1 MRLFGLLPFLLQ
13 VHSQTPRCLIIE
25 EAANGWKSLTSPDY
39 PKKFSPHTQ
48 CIYRVTAPVGERIEI
63 EFVDFLLFNNDA
75 EECAEQGLS
84 IRDPEIDTLIG
95 KYCGNT
101 KPPNY
106 STMGNAL
113 FLYLSSQTDGE
124 YKGFHIKYR
133 IYGSSPHMANEVEQ
147 PDTSKTA
154 KVPKKGPKTK
164 PKPVKAG
171 GMGAK
176 ILAAI
181 EAKKIQLKSSE
192 EKGDFETNNHLTAS
206 IDMQASS
213 HRRRR
218 QTYGRQPAGWGD
230 YAAYGSG
237 PARRPAGNARG
248 GAGGGNNRYSSAADN
263 TVQSRGPTAPKCRPG
278 YPCNPDGSI
287 ASAAAPSAP
296 TEREVR
302 CIGNGCKNKASSSKR
317 YLTYLIWFIVIA
329 VFGGIGWY
337 IYQTYFAEDE
347 EKKKKEEED
356 EKKKEAEGNIG
367 AATLA
372 RGLQGPTKIPG
383 FDAPPRYESWQDHA
397 QPISVAGKK

>member
-1 MRLFGLLPFLLQ
+1 MRLFWLVPFLLQ
-13 VHSQTPRCLIIE
+13 VKAQTPRCLIIE
-25 EAANGWKSLTSPDY
+25 EAENGWKSLTSPDY

-48 CIYRVTAPVGERIEI
+48 CIYRLTAPVGERIEI

-75 EECAEQGLS
+75 EECAQQGLS
-84 IRDPEIDTLIG
+84 IRDPAIDTLIG

-106 STMGNAL
+106 STMDNAL
-113 FLYLSSQTDGE
+113 FLYLSSSTDGE

-133 IYGSSPHMANEVEQ
+133 IYGSSPKLATEVVQEQ
-147 PDTSKTA
+147 SKVKVA
-154 KVPKKGPKTK
+154 KGGPKTK

-176 ILAAI
+176 ILAAMS
-181 EAKKIQLKSSE
+181 AKKIQLKSSE
-192 EKGDFETNNHLTAS
+192 EKGDFDTNQPLTAS

-218 QTYGRQPAGWGD
+218 Q
-230 YAAYGSG
+230 AYGQRAWDYPAYGTG
-237 PARRPAGNARG
+237 PVAPRRPAGGNRG
-248 GAGGGNNRYSSAADN
+248 GGNRYSSAADN
-263 TVQSRGPTAPKCRPG
+263 TVQSRGPSTPKCRPG
-278 YPCNPDGSI
+278 YPCNPETGTITTS
-287 ASAAAPSAP
+287 SEP

-302 CIGNGCKNKASSSKR
+302 CIGNGCKSKASSSKR

-372 RGLQGPTKIPG
+372 RGLQGAKIPG

-397 QPISVAGKK
+397 QPISVGGKK

>member
-1 MRLFGLLPFLLQ
+1 MVTLIWLIPFLLQ
-13 VHSQTPRCLIIE
+13 VNAQTPGCLIIE

-48 CIYRVTAPVGERIEI
+48 CIYRVTAPKGERIEI

-75 EECAEQGLS
+75 EECAAQGLS
-84 IRDPEIDTLIG
+84 IRDPEIETLIG

-106 STMGNAL
+106 STMGNSL
-113 FLYLSSQTDGE
+113 FLYLESNTDGE

-133 IYGSSPHMANEVEQ
+133 VYGSSPHLASEVEQ
-147 PDTSKTA
+147 SKPSKAPKAPKA
-154 KVPKKGPKTK
+154 KRP
-164 PKPVKAG
+164 PVKAG

-176 ILAAI
+176 ILAAMNS
-181 EAKKIQLKSSE
+181 AKKVQLKSTE
-192 EKGDFETNNHLTAS
+192 EKGDFDTNHLTAS
-206 IDMQASS
+206 IDMQASP

-218 QTYGRQPAGWGD
+218 QAYGRQQPAANGWGD
-230 YAAYGSG
+230 YAAYGG
-237 PARRPAGNARG
+237 PPARRAPAPK
-248 GAGGGNNRYSSAADN
+248 NRYASAADN

-278 YPCNPDGSI
+278 YPCNPDGTMNAPPS
-287 ASAAAPSAP
+287 SGSSPSAGS
-296 TEREVR
+296 TYISSGEREIK
-302 CIGNGCKNKASSSKR
+302 CIGNGCDRAKGSSSKR

-372 RGLQGPTKIPG
+372 RGLSGPTKIPG

-397 QPISVAGKK
+397 QPIGK